1 MNFDL
6 CLIDNN
12 IAAGVSPRRM
22 GLIMASQDPVA
33 IDSAA
38 AKIAW
43 LNPNSIPY
51 LALAESEGV
60 GRRAYIARGEPLED
74 FRAIYPKPTT
84 DMKAKGQAKKLLVQV
99 GLGKRL
105 GLA

>member
-1 MNFDL
+1 MKFDL

-12 IAAGVSPRRM
+12 IAAGVAPRRM
-22 GLIMASQDPVA
+22 GLVMASQDPVA

-43 LNPNSIPY
+43 LNPNIIPY
-51 LALAESEGV
+51 FALAEKEGL
-60 GRRAYIARGEPLED
+60 GKRAYLARGEPLEV
-74 FRAIYPKPTT
+74 FRAIYPKPTQN
-84 DMKAKGQAKKLLVQV
+84 MKTKGHAKKLLVQV

-105 GLA
+105 GLE